1 MGVAQI
7 SFWVFI
13 AVMVFWAVGAYNR
26 LVRLRATIKQAFAS
40 VEAHIRQ
47 RDALLAQWTDGLRAP
62 LVDEPHSVDAVVAAC
77 GQVMAASDHARATP
91 SASRPIGSLRLA
103 EEVLGDAR
111 SRLTALLG
119 QRARLLNGVA
129 LAVQA
134 EELAAVD
141 GTLGFARRQYNEAA
155 QTYNDAVAQFP
166 TWIIAG
172 LFGFQPAGAL

>member
-26 LVRLRATIKQAFAS
+26 LVRLRATINLAFAS

-47 RDALLAQWTDGLRAP
+47 RDALLAQWADGLRAP
-62 LVDEPHSVDAVVAAC
+62 LLDEPHSVDAVVAAC

-91 SASRPIGSLRLA
+91 SAARPIGSLRLA
-103 EEVLGDAR
+103 EEVLGAAR
-111 SRLTALLG
+111 SRLTTLLA
-119 QRARLLNGVA
+119 QRARLLNGDG
-129 LAVQA
+129 LMVQA

-155 QTYNDAVAQFP
+155 QTYNDAVTQFP